1 MALAELATPCKLN
14 VQICFGVQL
23 RWFGNIISLA
33 MTSPDEYSPDEYEVI
48 CRLSGGQTLFSSR
61 FIVDVAFMKQ
71 AIRF

>member
-1 MALAELATPCKLN
+1 MRFLELRKLS
-14 VQICFGVQL
+14 L
-23 RWFGNIISLA
+23 SRNIISLA

-61 FIVDVAFMKQ
+61 FIVDAAFMKQ